1 MSEPD
6 YSIFGLCLDLYTAP
20 NAEYLSVY
28 RRECESDQSLD
39 TSDGTDNT
47 SFAWQFDETGAATV
61 TLPDPASTL
70 DCFWVG
76 IYWQM
81 RNSALYG
88 TEYEWIPMYRFFVL
102 AEETTTETELT
113 DEEAA

>member
-1 MSEPD
+1 MSEPY
-6 YSIFGLCLDLYTAP
+6 YSIFGLCLDLYTVP
-20 NAEYLSVY
+20 NTSYSSVY
-28 RRECESDQSLD
+28 RRKCASDQSLD

-47 SFAWQFDETGAATV
+47 FAWQFDDTLAAYI
-61 TLPDPASTL
+61 TLPDPESTL

-81 RNSALYG
+81 RRSALYG
-88 TEYEWIPMYRFFVL
+88 TEYEWIPMYRFFL
-102 AEETTTETELT
+102 QSEEEATTETVLT